1 MNMEDLTKLIKVL
14 GYTASP
20 NDNEA
25 LNACRM
31 ANATMASM
39 NMTWEQLIRDKTIIV
54 NEILPPKSNG
64 IMKPADSNIEM
75 MLQVCLAR
83 VQSASGHKFISSLNE
98 WYQRNHNLTE
108 KQKEALQRWYDN
120 V

>member
-1 MNMEDLTKLIKVL
+1 MSLDDLTKLIKVL

-31 ANATMASM
+31 ANSIMISM
-39 NMTWEQLIRDKTIIV
+39 NLTWGQLIKDKTIVV
-54 NEILPPKSNG
+54 NEILPPKSGTTN
-64 IMKPADSNIEM
+64 PSDSNIEK
-75 MLQVCLAR
+75 MLAACLSR
-83 VQSASGHKFISSLNE
+83 VQSGSGLKFIGSLNE
-98 WYQRNHNLTE
+98 WYQNNHSLTE